1 MKNIIFATGNKDKLR
16 EIGEILSG
24 LDVKVIPMSD
34 TGFDE
39 EIEENGTTFKENAL
53 IKARAVA
60 AYLKANKPEYADA
73 IVLADDSGLE
83 IDHMGGMPGVQ
94 SHRWL
99 GERSYTQAMMEI
111 IEDMKDVPDE
121 KRGARFVC
129 SIAACVPGREDMCVQ
144 ECVEGMIDRQLSG
157 SEGFGYDPFFYV
169 PEFGCTTAA
178 MSREQKNA
186 ISHRGK
192 ALRAMRDKLTG
203 EGIL

>member
-1 MKNIIFATGNKDKLR
+1 MKTIVFATGNKDKLK

-24 LDVKVIPMSD
+24 PGVQLIPMSD

-39 EIEENGTTFKENAL
+39 DIDECGTTFKENAL

-60 AYLKANKPEYADA
+60 AYLKDVPEYKDA

-99 GERSYTQAMMEI
+99 GDRSYTQAMMDI

-129 SIAACVPGREDMCVQ
+129 AIAACVPGREDMCVQ
-144 ECVEGMIDRQLSG
+144 ECVEGMVDRKLSG

-169 PEFGCTTAA
+169 PEYGCTTAA
-178 MSREQKNA
+178 MSRQQKNE

-192 ALRAMRDKLTG
+192 ALRAMRDKLTE

>member
-34 TGFDE
+34 TGFDG
-39 EIEENGTTFKENAL
+39 EINENGTTFRENAL

-60 AYLKANKPEYADA
+60 EYLKENKPEYKDA

-99 GERSYTQAMMEI
+99 GDRTYTQAMMDI

-121 KRGARFVC
+121 ERGARFVC
-129 SIAACVPGREDMCVQ
+129 SIAACVPGREDMTVQ
-144 ECVEGMIDRQLSG
+144 ECVEGIIDRGLSG

-192 ALRAMRDKLTG
+192 ALRAMRDKLIE